1 MTSAIITCAGNH
13 TRFGTNKLLA
23 DLCGKPVF
31 IRTIESFSK
40 VRSISEIIVSVRK
53 EHYSLYQKLVQEN
66 GLSKVIL
73 TEGGKERFLSAFNG
87 VRKCKSS
94 KVLIHDGARPL
105 VSPKLIK
112 RVVQAISEPSTHA
125 VITALRPVT
134 CIKRGREFQVEECLD
149 RSATWVAQTPH
160 AYDKEL
166 ILKAYQRAIDNDDFN
181 AMDDSELVFAY
192 KVPIKVVE
200 GEDHNLKI
208 TVPTDLTIARC
219 LYQSLNNSES
229 KK

>member
-31 IRTIESFSK
+31 IRTIESFTK
-40 VRSISEIIVSVRK
+40 VKSISEIIVSVRK
-53 EHYSLYQKLVQEN
+53 EHFSIYQKLIKEN
-66 GLSKVIL
+66 GLSKVKL
-73 TEGGKERFLSAFNG
+73 TEGGKERFISAYNG
-87 VRKCKSS
+87 VKMCSGTN
-94 KVLIHDGARPL
+94 VLIHDGARPL
-105 VSPKLIK
+105 VSPKLIRK
-112 RVVQAISEPSTHA
+112 VVQTISEPSAQA

-134 CIKRGREFQVEECLD
+134 CIKRGREHLVEECLD

-160 AYDKEL
+160 AYEKDL
-166 ILKAYQRAIDNDDFN
+166 ILKAYQKAIDSKDFN
-181 AMDDSELVFAY
+181 AMDDSELVFSFNT
-192 KVPIKVVE
+192 PIKIVE

-219 LYQSLNNSES
+219 LYKSFKNQEEE
-229 KK
+229 K